1 MDDLNDGEF
10 FDEPYED
17 EDWREEQE
25 RRDGVYKIISD
36 FQKEFNTVSL
46 SLDTLPSCCSALV
59 LSGLWLG
66 GARYKK
72 NSKQVPRE
80 KLVGLVKDII
90 AQSTPGYAFL
100 ISTLLM
106 PMQEEWASVLKEAGF
121 EESGQIAASND
132 YNGSVPLRV
141 YIKSLRPMTEDEIK
155 SRVEKQRAKQA
166 KGGYEW

>member
-1 MDDLNDGEF
+1 MDDGEF
-10 FDEPYED
+10 FEENYED
-17 EDWREEQE
+17 DDWRERQ
-25 RRDGVYKIISD
+25 GVYKVIGD
-36 FQKEFNTVSL
+36 FSKEFKTVSL
-46 SLDTLPSCCSALV
+46 SLETMPSCCSALV

-72 NSKQVPRE
+72 GSKQIPRE
-80 KLVGLVKDII
+80 KLVGLVQDII

-155 SRVEKQRAKQA
+155 TRVEKQRAKQA